1 LPRRQH
7 AIAEHFISMIFYQ
20 LQKALASRV
29 TTMTKRQKQAQE
41 TRRILFENAVTL
53 FREKG
58 FDSVTVEEITTRA
71 GTAKGTFYTYFRT
84 KSDIIIEEFK
94 TIDDFYLKYQH
105 NLKRYGTA
113 SARLTAFIKAQTRHV
128 RDGVGVAI
136 LKILYATNISDP
148 LAEKFLINPQRYLHA
163 LVKEI
168 IVFGQENGEFRTDV
182 DADELTLLI
191 NRSMRAVFLD
201 WAISDNDWDLVTV
214 GLRYCEL
221 FLIPAL
227 VHSAGKSV
235 AARPGLEQDG
245 V

>member
-1 LPRRQH
+1 
-7 AIAEHFISMIFYQ
+7 
-20 LQKALASRV
+20 
-29 TTMTKRQKQAQE
+29 MTKRQEQAQE
-41 TRRILFENAVTL
+41 TRRSLFENAVAL

-71 GTAKGTFYTYFRT
+71 GTAKGSFYTYFRT

-113 SARLTAFIKAQTRHV
+113 RARLTAFIKAQTKHV

-136 LKILYATNISDP
+136 LKILYSTNISDP
-148 LAEKFLINPQRYLHA
+148 LAEKFLINPHRYLHA
-163 LVKEI
+163 LIKEI
-168 IVFGQENGEFRTDV
+168 IVYGQENGEFRTDV
-182 DADELTLLI
+182 GADELTLLV

-201 WAISDNDWDLVTV
+201 WAISDNDWDLVTA

-227 VHSAGKSV
+227 VSTSGTSTIHP
-235 AARPGLEQDG
+235 AAREKGKI
-245 V
+245 